1 MRLKRVFWDF
11 SRAQIAEGRALIAVA
26 GRQRRGRRGFIQPR
40 EASLPGRANADTPR
54 PTRILSGKGA
64 TGQPS
69 RTAGPRPG

>member
-40 EASLPGRANADTPR
+40 EASLPGRAD
-54 PTRILSGKGA
+54 
-64 TGQPS
+64 
-69 RTAGPRPG
+69 